1 MLSRLANIAE
11 QRCLCKFC
19 HSLYNTKW
27 VSSQELALSSTFDFQ
42 DMFLCNNEPNSGPH
56 AFYKSREK

>member
-11 QRCLCKFC
+11 QEQGCLCKFC

-27 VSSQELALSSTFDFQ
+27 LSSQNLALSSTFDFQ
-42 DMFLCNNEPNSGPH
+42 DLFLCNNEPNSWLH
-56 AFYKSREK
+56 ALYKRP